1 VSDHAPLLVG
11 SLDEARPGM
20 HMPRSAFGP
29 YLAEAAALQERER
42 RIELLV
48 GVEADFI
55 AGTERAYAALLADPR
70 LDYVLGSVH
79 YFGGFHV
86 YDRAR
91 WVHVRDVDAVH
102 LHYHALVRAAAASG
116 LFDVMAHIDAVKGRG
131 HPASRALDRAWDDT
145 VRVLADCG
153 VAVEINTSGYRKCG
167 EPFPSWAVV
176 ERLHAAGV
184 PLTFGSDAHRP
195 EEVHHAWSEVRS
207 GLASIGVTEL
217 ALFRR
222 RQRRMVPLPPS
233 GPS

>member
-1 VSDHAPLLVG
+1 
-11 SLDEARPGM
+11 
-20 HMPRSAFGP
+20 
-29 YLAEAAALQERER
+29 
-42 RIELLV
+42 
-48 GVEADFI
+48 
-55 AGTERAYAALLADPR
+55 
-70 LDYVLGSVH
+70 
-79 YFGGFHV
+79 
-86 YDRAR
+86 
-91 WVHVRDVDAVH
+91 VH